1 MKKEKKEEII
11 EKYNSIMKGYEPQNF
26 VPDNWPM
33 ENGVY
38 KQYSAFEQS
47 NTSVSGTSY
56 NLK

>member
-1 MKKEKKEEII
+1 MKNKEEII

-26 VPDNWPM
+26 VPSNWPM

-38 KQYSAFEQS
+38 KQYSAFEQF
-47 NTSVSGTSY
+47 NGSVSDTSY